1 MIDLL
6 LEKDER
12 GMAELMRQYAP
23 LLKYIIAPI
32 VADAHEREDC
42 LSEISLIIWDKI
54 GLFDPEKGSLRAYL
68 TAIARNA
75 AVSHAKRLGRSAH
88 EELPEAEPAREPGP
102 EEQLILNERREA
114 LARALDQLTV
124 AERSLFYRKYYY
136 MQSTAQIASELGMTE
151 RAVEGRLYR
160 LKKQLR
166 KALGGDG
173 LERT

>member
-1 MIDLL
+1 MQEREMIDLL

-75 AVSHAKRLGRSAH
+75 AVSHAKRLGRHTH
-88 EELPEAEPAREPGP
+88 EELPAGEARFGAFFQAP
-102 EEQLILNERREA
+102 RRSCA
-114 LARALDQLTV
+114 LFHVRSRPSPPNAL
-124 AERSLFYRKYYY
+124 RSCFFSLYSRP
-136 MQSTAQIASELGMTE
+136 STARSVMPSSDAIW
-151 RAVEGRLYR
+151 AV
-160 LKKQLR
+160 
-166 KALGGDG
+166 DCI
-173 LERT
+173 

>member
-68 TAIARNA
+68 TAIAR
-75 AVSHAKRLGRSAH
+75 RLGRHTH

-114 LARALDQLTV
+114 LARALGQLTV

>member
-6 LEKDER
+6 LEKDEC

-75 AVSHAKRLGRSAH
+75 AVSHAKRLGSCALFHVRSRPSPPNRQV
-88 EELPEAEPAREPGP
+88 LRAEPRRAARWSRGTCSCLSSRP
-102 EEQLILNERREA
+102 
-114 LARALDQLTV
+114 
-124 AERSLFYRKYYY
+124 
-136 MQSTAQIASELGMTE
+136 
-151 RAVEGRLYR
+151 
-160 LKKQLR
+160 
-166 KALGGDG
+166 
-173 LERT
+173 